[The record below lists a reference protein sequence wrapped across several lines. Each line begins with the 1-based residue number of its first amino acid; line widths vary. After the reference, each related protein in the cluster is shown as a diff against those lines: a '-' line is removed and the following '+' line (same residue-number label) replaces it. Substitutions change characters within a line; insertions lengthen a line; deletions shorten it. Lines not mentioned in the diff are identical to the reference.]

1 MNNLLWAE
9 CLKLLR
15 QRSFYIAL
23 LAVMLVQGVIYVVS
37 YFQGAEIL
45 DVLLANLSSGFYF
58 SGNLLNGNL
67 ILYMVLNSL
76 WFNLPLILMMVTT
89 TLITSEYRDRTFQ
102 TLFLRGVPKHS
113 MMVSK
118 YLIALGFSGTV
129 VLLLALSAFGFSYI
143 LFGKGDL
150 VVYLGSLNF
159 IPHEDAVYRLILA
172 FLLGAQ
178 SMLFFTVIS
187 LSLAIIFREVLSA
200 WVVSLVFLVLSNI
213 LMKVETGWEFF
224 DQWSF
229 ARLQETWQYL
239 FYYEIPVD
247 RIWRNV
253 GILALYTV
261 LAALPGYYWFTKREV
276 L

>member
-1 MNNLLWAE
+1 MKHLLWAE

-23 LAVMLVQGVIYVVS
+23 LAVMLVQGVIYIVS

-45 DVLLANLSSGFYF
+45 DLLLSNLSSGFYF

-89 TLITSEYRDRTFQ
+89 TLVTSEYRDRTFQ
-102 TLFLRGVPKHS
+102 TLFLRGVPKRS
-113 MMVSK
+113 MIASK
-118 YLIALGFSGTV
+118 YFISVGFSIAV
-129 VLLLALSAFGFSYI
+129 VLLLASSAFAFSYVF
-143 LFGKGDL
+143 FGKGDL

-159 IPHEDAVYRLILA
+159 IPHEDAVNRLMIA
-172 FLLGAQ
+172 FLLGCQ
-178 SMLFFTVIS
+178 SMIFFTVVS
-187 LSLAIIFREVLSA
+187 LSLAIIFRENLSA

-213 LMKVETGWEFF
+213 LMKVETGWELL
-224 DQWSF
+224 DIWSF

-253 GILALYTV
+253 GIMALYTV
-261 LAALPGYYWFTKREV
+261 LAALPGYYWFTKKEV